1 MSRQSPL
8 GIHGSSVVVVALLLL
23 ALASLFVVA
32 PMHGE
37 FYWSDAPRHALNGVF
52 LKDFIAD
59 LPLRDPMAYA
69 YRYYTKYPALTI
81 LFYPPLFYVISAP
94 FYAVF
99 GVSHATVLGVVCLH
113 YFAFA
118 ISIWRLFALWLA
130 GWRALA
136 AALMLVCAPE
146 IAFWGRQIMLEIPA
160 FAFMICS
167 ALSFMR
173 YRRSGRPRALYA
185 SATLL
190 VLGLYTKISVA
201 FMAPVFAV
209 VLLYE
214 RRLALLRD
222 RHVWIALMLAA
233 LSLIPLVVLT
243 LKFGQA
249 NVQSVTGV
257 ADSRAAR
264 DTLAGWI
271 WYLQRMPSQLGWP
284 LCIAALAGLVALFRE
299 RALACSVQA
308 RADAL
313 FWGAWLVLGY
323 LFYSAIDLKEA
334 RHSIFVLPPVV
345 MLAGVFIHHLERY
358 GRRVAVGLWL
368 LLPAIVLA
376 QTLLFRP
383 VLEVQGYRE
392 AVDYIA
398 RNAPHGS
405 NVMFSGYRD
414 GAFIFNMRARED
426 RRDLRVVRADKLLLN
441 VAVRRELGVTEK
453 ALNED
458 ELRREINRLGVH
470 YVVVQPGFWSD
481 LDAMRRMERVLGS
494 APFEVV
500 TRVATK
506 SNYPSS
512 EKELVIYHNTAAIEV
527 GQTSSRKMDLPMIN
541 HSFEVDRPG
550 FSEDQ
555 PP

>member
-1 MSRQSPL
+1 MSKYLPF
-8 GIHGSSVVVVALLLL
+8 GGHGSSIFGVALLLA
-23 ALASLFVVA
+23 ALAALFAVA

-59 LPLRDPMAYA
+59 LPLGDPSAYA
-69 YRYYTKYPALTI
+69 YRYYAQYPALTI

-118 ISIWRLFALWLA
+118 IASWRLFGLWLT
-130 GWRALA
+130 GWRAPA

-160 FAFMICS
+160 FAFMMFS

-173 YRRSGRPRALYA
+173 YRRDGRPAALYV
-185 SATLL
+185 SAALL
-190 VLGLYTKISVA
+190 VLGLYTKISIA

-222 RHVWIALMLAA
+222 RHVWIALVLAA
-233 LSLIPLVVLT
+233 LSLIPLVALT

-284 LCIAALAGLVALFRE
+284 LCIAAFAGLVALFRE
-299 RALACSVQA
+299 RGLARTVQA

-313 FWGAWLVLGY
+313 FWGGWLLLGY

-345 MLAGVFIHHLERY
+345 MLAVVFIRHLERS
-358 GRRVAVGLWL
+358 GRRVVAVGLWL
-368 LLPAIVLA
+368 LLPAVVLA
-376 QTLLFRP
+376 QTLFFRP
-383 VLEVQGYRE
+383 VLQVQGYRE
-392 AVDYIA
+392 AVDYVA
-398 RNAPHGS
+398 RNAPRDS

-414 GAFIFNMRARED
+414 GAFIFNLRARED
-426 RRDLRVVRADKLLLN
+426 RRDLGVVRADKLLLN

-453 ALNED
+453 ALSED
-458 ELRREINRLGVH
+458 ELRREIDRLGVH
-470 YVVVQPGFWSD
+470 YVVAQPGFWGD
-481 LDAMRRMERVLGS
+481 LEAMRRLERVLAS

-500 TRVATK
+500 ARVATE

-512 EKELVIYHNTAAIEV
+512 EKELVIYRNTAIE
-527 GQTSSRKMDLPMIN
+527 GGRASNRKIDLPMIN
-541 HSFEVDRPG
+541 RSIEVAP
-550 FSEDQ
+550 
-555 PP
+555 